1 MMYYP
6 EMGGKPALR
15 LFKTRH
21 SFRDSYYVEW
31 LPAVND
37 DAVATLKR
45 LRIKAKYL
53 KFDRVGFELVP
64 EAKSDKWSCLVTSG
78 AHDKLLT
85 ADLCAHE
92 MLLD

>member
-6 EMGGKPALR
+6 EMVGKPAPR
-15 LFKTRH
+15 LFKTWH
-21 SFRDSYYVEW
+21 NFRDSYHVEW

-37 DAVATLKR
+37 EALATLKR
-45 LRIKAKYL
+45 LKIKAKYL
-53 KFDRVGFELVP
+53 KFNRIGIELVP
-64 EAKSDKWSCLVTSG
+64 EAKSDKWDCLVTSKS
-78 AHDKLLT
+78 HDKLID